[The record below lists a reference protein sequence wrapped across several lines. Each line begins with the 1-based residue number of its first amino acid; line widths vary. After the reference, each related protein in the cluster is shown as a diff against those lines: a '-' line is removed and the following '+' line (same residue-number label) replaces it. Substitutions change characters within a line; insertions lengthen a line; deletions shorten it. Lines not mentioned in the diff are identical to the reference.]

1 MKYTQVLFFSL
12 FIVFAAIAG
21 PVGRHGH
28 LKVAGVHLV
37 DRHGSPVVLKGV
49 SFGWHNWWPRF
60 YNANAVEWLAADWQC
75 TVVRA
80 AMGVEPARGYIAEP
94 ERSEK
99 LICDLVDAAIK
110 NDIYVI
116 IDWHSHNVRL
126 DEAKAFFKKMATVYG
141 QYPNVIYE
149 IFNEPE
155 RQSWAEVKA
164 YSEEVV
170 KTIRAVDPDNIILV
184 GSSHWDQDVDIA
196 AASPLDGDANLM
208 YTLHFYAA
216 THRQELRDKAST
228 ALKKGLPLLVS
239 ECAGMEASGDGPIDR
254 DQWELWVEW
263 MQQHN
268 ISWVAWS
275 ISDKNETC
283 SMIRPAGSSQG
294 QWSDDQLNEWGI
306 TVREYLKAKP

>member
-1 MKYTQVLFFSL
+1 MKHTSVLFFFL
-12 FIVFAAIAG
+12 FTVFTAIAG
-21 PVGRHGH
+21 PVSKHGR

-37 DRHGSPVVLKGV
+37 DQQGRPVMLKGV

-60 YNANAVEWLAADWQC
+60 YNADAVEWLAADWQC
-75 TVVRA
+75 TVVRV

-94 ERSEK
+94 EWSER

-116 IDWHSHNVRL
+116 IDWHSHNIRL
-126 DEAKAFFKKMATVYG
+126 DEARTFFKKMATGYG

-170 KTIRAVDPDNIILV
+170 KTIRAIDPDNIILV

-196 AASPLDGDANLM
+196 AASPLVGNTNLM

-216 THRQELRDKAST
+216 THQQGLRDKADM

-254 DQWELWVEW
+254 DQWELWVKW
-263 MQQHN
+263 MQQRN

-275 ISDKNETC
+275 ISDRNETC
-283 SMIRPAGSSQG
+283 SMIRPAGSSLG

-306 TVREYLKAKP
+306 TVRKYLKAKP